1 MYLTPYAWI
10 AVGSIFAFSVTTIK
24 IGDQNDEKQKSH
36 KNDVQ
41 RDKGWRLFGLALA
54 IQILFIGANYLAMMS

>member
-1 MYLTPYAWI
+1 MYLTPYPWI

-36 KNDVQ
+36 KNDVHK
-41 RDKGWRLFGLALA
+41 R
-54 IQILFIGANYLAMMS
+54 